1 MRETKTNDTMQK
13 TNDTALARSER
24 VHAAHACGSHTADRT
39 RKHAARE
46 LEVDPRHRHST
57 AAQPTATVHA
67 KPCAGGMAAG
77 AIIMSAAAAEACLAY
92 RAFLRRCAISDRRG
106 LSVEWCPRCAPG
118 TRGCRGN
125 ERAVWK
131 HFSRAGASYHAHLF
145 GCHGE
150 YGADH
155 YVSAK
160 RPLFT
165 PQSEHIHT
173 QNRALSQD
181 FLTASAQT
189 PRGP

>member
-1 MRETKTNDTMQK
+1 MSETKTNDTMQK
-13 TNDTALARSER
+13 TKDTALARSER

-131 HFSRAGASYHAHLF
+131 HFSPDQLTSSEVGITRIGLGVTVFSTELTISFPRNYPF
-145 GCHGE
+145 
-150 YGADH
+150 
-155 YVSAK
+155 
-160 RPLFT
+160 FT
-165 PQSEHIHT
+165 PQSDQIHT
-173 QNRALSQD
+173 
-181 FLTASAQT
+181 
-189 PRGP
+189 